1 MQAKTCTSCEKPHVT
16 TNWYVIEGRHPRAGQ
31 IECSAA
37 HEDRIR
43 REVRK
48 TLWQQATDEHI
59 IHFI

>member
-1 MQAKTCTSCEKPHVT
+1 
-16 TNWYVIEGRHPRAGQ
+16 VIEGRHPRAGQ